1 MAKKIV
7 LLLADGFEDVEAVT
21 PIDYLRR
28 AGVEVT
34 VASVGGTR
42 TVKSSRSLTVQ
53 ADTTLAELARE
64 GKLRSDQWDGV
75 IIPGGMPGATN
86 VAASVTAATL
96 IKDLAAAK
104 KMIGAICAAPAVVLG
119 PLGVLAGRRFT
130 CYPGMEKDVSGAYW
144 AGEKDRVVV
153 DGTLI
158 TSRGPGTAGEWA
170 KEMIT
175 RLVDTAMAEKIAQ
188 ATLLR

>member
-1 MAKKIV
+1 
-7 LLLADGFEDVEAVT
+7 
-21 PIDYLRR
+21 
-28 AGVEVT
+28 
-34 VASVGGTR
+34 
-42 TVKSSRSLTVQ
+42 
-53 ADTTLAELARE
+53 
-64 GKLRSDQWDGV
+64 
-75 IIPGGMPGATN
+75 
-86 VAASVTAATL
+86 
-96 IKDLAAAK
+96 
-104 KMIGAICAAPAVVLG
+104 
-119 PLGVLAGRRFT
+119 
-130 CYPGMEKDVSGAYW
+130 MEKDVSGAYW